1 MFWVHVRDALY
12 LDKGIRSVSD
22 MISWAFTL
30 QAYFVTQIYRK
41 QSIELLYYACNGI
54 YKDRLSWE
62 S

>member
-1 MFWVHVRDALY
+1 MRDALY